1 MENRKYLKNKQKI
14 VIKIGSSSLIHQ
26 ETGGLDYLKLEK
38 LVRIICDLK
47 NQDKD
52 VVLVSSGAIGVGAMS
67 LGLQKKP
74 KTTSLRQACAAVGQG
89 QLMMIYQKL
98 FYEYHRTA
106 AQVLLTFDVISSDE
120 RRKNAINT
128 FEELLQLDVVPI
140 VNENDTVAIDE
151 LDDSVAFGDND
162 TLSAIVASMIHADLL
177 ILLTDIDGLYT
188 DDPRSHPEARLIP
201 VVERIDDRI
210 RKMAKDAGSSL
221 GTGGMTT
228 KIAAARIAANSDS
241 DMVIVSGKDI
251 DNINRVM
258 AGEDI
263 GTLFLAYKEDAFDLS
278 SFIIHKEYLQ

>member
-1 MENRKYLKNKQKI
+1 MNRDYLKDKKKI
-14 VIKIGSSSLIHQ
+14 VIKVGSSSLIH
-26 ETGGLDYLKLEK
+26 ESTGGLDYTKLEK

-52 VVLVSSGAIGVGAMS
+52 VILVSSGAVGVGVQS
-67 LGLQKKP
+67 LGLARKP

-98 FYEYHRTA
+98 FFEYHKTA

-128 FEELLQLDVVPI
+128 FNELLQLGVVPI

-162 TLSAIVASMIHADLL
+162 TLSAIVASMINADLL

-188 DDPRSHPEARLIP
+188 DDPRKNPEAKLIHT
-201 VVERIDDRI
+201 VDIIDDEVI
-210 RKMAKDAGSSL
+210 NMAKGATSRL

-228 KIAAARIAANSDS
+228 KVSAARIATNSNS
-241 DMVIVSGKDI
+241 DMVIISGDDM
-251 DNINRVM
+251 DNIVRVL
-258 AGEDI
+258 AGEEI
-263 GTLFLAYKEDAFDLS
+263 GTMFKAYKDKDFDVV
-278 SFIIHKEYLQ
+278 SFILNKEYLV